1 MGGVWRRGLGHLP
14 RKNHFVPKMM
24 SVCILTIFN
33 WQKKGTVTR
42 SLGTRILWLS
52 RETKLK
58 QCKNYPKIHGQTR
71 VGGGVAQSPPPPLNT
86 PLIPYVVSVSFRRR
100 AAKVRDTETEQRR
113 YLSNSI
119 ALVVLQLAHARFCSD
134 CSCSVVRISR
144 RVVGKCRLR
153 RKVVTVL

>member
-1 MGGVWRRGLGHLP
+1 MWRRVLHGLPPQEKIIFLP
-14 RKNHFVPKMM
+14 KNDTFG
-24 SVCILTIFN
+24 CILTQFLTGG
-33 WQKKGTVTR
+33 KHGVTR
-42 SLGTRILWLS
+42 SFGTRILWLS

-71 VGGGVAQSPPPPLNT
+71 VGGGASHNRPPPLNT

-119 ALVVLQLAHARFCSD
+119 APVVLQLAHARFCSD